1 MVTTHSERYGQ
12 DYWAAFDAGV
22 APHLPASPVVIDL
35 GCGPGLFLRDLA
47 RRDPS
52 MSLYG
57 YDVTPAMIVYA
68 QGLTWP
74 GVTPTLVVHD
84 VTAAPLPHAAGAV
97 DLVSMT
103 SVLHVLDEP
112 LPVLAEIRR
121 VLSPRGLFLLH
132 DWIRQPFQSYLAWR
146 RDGLGETGPEHLRR
160 ACHERAATEEPAPA
174 DPAHPRGAGRLPPPA
189 PQGGVRDHRQGWIPP
204 CRRDELRRQGRRLLH
219 DLLRQGPEGAQRPS
233 QPQGGADGRDRRLLR
248 RAAGCDGARALRDHR
263 GPRGGEGDVR
273 VPGGGAGHRDPHA
286 R

>member
-35 GCGPGLFLRDLA
+35 GCGPSLFLRDLA

-52 MSLYG
+52 MSLCG

-121 VLSPRGLFLLH
+121 GLSPRGLFLLPA
-132 DWIRQPFQSYLAWR
+132 WIPQPVQSYPAWR
-146 RDGLGETGPEHLRR
+146 RDGPGQTGPDHLGR
-160 ACHERAATEEPAPA
+160 AFRLFPVHNKYTSEGWQWPLAPA
-174 DPAHPRGAGRLPPPA
+174 RFALQHQAA
-189 PQGGVRDHRQGWIPP
+189 
-204 CRRDELRRQGRRLLH
+204 
-219 DLLRQGPEGAQRPS
+219 LRQSHRMFVAT
-233 QPQGGADGRDRRLLR
+233 
-248 RAAGCDGARALRDHR
+248 AAASG
-263 GPRGGEGDVR
+263 
-273 VPGGGAGHRDPHA
+273 
-286 R
+286 

>member
-1 MVTTHSERYGQ
+1 VPTHQSLGGASDEQLLQRMVTTHLERYGQ

-52 MSLYG
+52 TCLYG
-57 YDVTPAMIVYA
+57 YDVTPAMIAYGQSLA
-68 QGLTWP
+68 WP
-74 GVTPTLVVHD
+74 GPTPTLVVHD

-121 VLSPRGLFLLH
+121 VLAPRGLFLLH
-132 DWIRQPFQSYLAWR
+132 DWTRQTLQSYLAWR
-146 RDGLGETGPEHLRR
+146 RDGLGETGPEHLGR
-160 ACHERAATEEPAPA
+160 AFRLFPVHNKYTSEDWQWLLAE
-174 DPAHPRGAGRLPPPA
+174 AGFAIRCQTA
-189 PQGGVRDHRQGWIPP
+189 
-204 CRRDELRRQGRRLLH
+204 
-219 DLLRQGPEGAQRPS
+219 LRQSHRMFVAT
-233 QPQGGADGRDRRLLR
+233 AA
-248 RAAGCDGARALRDHR
+248 AAG
-263 GPRGGEGDVR
+263 
-273 VPGGGAGHRDPHA
+273 
-286 R
+286 

>member
-1 MVTTHSERYGQ
+1 VPTHQSLGGASDEQLLQRMVTTHSERYGQ

-22 APHLPASPVVIDL
+22 APHLPERPVVIDL

-52 MSLYG
+52 ASLYG
-57 YDVTPAMIVYA
+57 YDVTPAMIAYG
-68 QGLTWP
+68 QSLPWP
-74 GVTPTLVVHD
+74 GVAPTLAVHD
-84 VTAAPLPHAAGAV
+84 VTVAPLPHAAGAV

-146 RDGLGETGPEHLRR
+146 REGLGETGSEHLGR
-160 ACHERAATEEPAPA
+160 AFRLFPVHNKYTSEDWQWLLAE
-174 DPAHPRGAGRLPPPA
+174 AGFVIRHQA
-189 PQGGVRDHRQGWIPP
+189 
-204 CRRDELRRQGRRLLH
+204 ELRQSHRMFV
-219 DLLRQGPEGAQRPS
+219 AT
-233 QPQGGADGRDRRLLR
+233 AA
-248 RAAGCDGARALRDHR
+248 AAG
-263 GPRGGEGDVR
+263 
-273 VPGGGAGHRDPHA
+273 
-286 R
+286 